1 MPTQLYGVSI
11 PFCQVPTQLDPTL
24 PCCTQVAAYCSIL
37 DKDLRD
43 RKKTSEVDISELLAA
58 SYASMFAAETGRR
71 LKAVPTA
78 FYRTPPE
85 RLFEGPAVAADWPG
99 WVL

>member
-1 MPTQLYGVSI
+1 MFHRLSALLLCYLQVS
-11 PFCQVPTQLDPTL
+11 
-24 PCCTQVAAYCSIL
+24 AYCTIL

-43 RKKTSEVDISELLAA
+43 RKKTSEVDISELLTA
-58 SYASMFAAETGRR
+58 SYASMFAAEAGRR

-99 WVL
+99 WTL